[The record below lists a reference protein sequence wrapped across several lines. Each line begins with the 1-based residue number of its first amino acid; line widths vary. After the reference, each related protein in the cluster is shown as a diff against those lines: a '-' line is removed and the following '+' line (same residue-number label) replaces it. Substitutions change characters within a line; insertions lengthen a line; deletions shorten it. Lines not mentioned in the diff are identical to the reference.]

1 MKEMRDYI
9 ITVNSTVDMPKEWLA
24 ERGVPVIPPKY
35 TMEGKTYTDMEGLT
49 PKEFFGKLREG
60 KMSVTSQVNPEEA
73 KEMLEPFVKEGKDV
87 LHLSF
92 SSGLSGTANSMRMA
106 AEELSEEYPERKI
119 LAVDTLCA
127 CMGEGLLLHKAL
139 QLKAAGKTMEEVAQ
153 WVEENKLHICHN
165 VTVDDLHH
173 LHRGG
178 RISKATAVL
187 GSMVQIKPIIHV
199 DNEGRLQVIGKE
211 RGRKKSLNK
220 IVDMAAEQAKGWE
233 NDLVLI
239 THGDCIEEAEYVA
252 GRVREKLGVDHILI
266 NNIGTVIG
274 SHTGPG
280 VVAVFCMGEKR

>member
-1 MKEMRDYI
+1 MRDYI

-24 ERGVPVIPPKY
+24 ERGVPVIPLKY

-127 CMGEGLLLHKAL
+127 CMGERS
-139 QLKAAGKTMEEVAQ
+139 EERRV
-153 WVEENKLHICHN
+153 
-165 VTVDDLHH
+165 
-173 LHRGG
+173 
-178 RISKATAVL
+178 
-187 GSMVQIKPIIHV
+187 
-199 DNEGRLQVIGKE
+199 GKE
-211 RGRKKSLNK
+211 CASMCRSRWSPY
-220 IVDMAAEQAKGWE
+220 
-233 NDLVLI
+233 
-239 THGDCIEEAEYVA
+239 H
-252 GRVREKLGVDHILI
+252 
-266 NNIGTVIG
+266 
-274 SHTGPG
+274 
-280 VVAVFCMGEKR
+280 